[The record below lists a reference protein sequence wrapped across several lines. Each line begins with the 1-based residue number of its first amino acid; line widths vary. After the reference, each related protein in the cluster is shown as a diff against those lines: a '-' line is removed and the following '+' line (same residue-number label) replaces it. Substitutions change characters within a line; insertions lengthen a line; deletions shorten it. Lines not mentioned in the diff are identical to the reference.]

1 MTVNSDTKPVTTQGV
16 NRVPTTRAL
25 AGDPV
30 QSAGAGSRAGELGL
44 AQDRV
49 MLEWA
54 RERPDDGFVIG
65 VVLRLRG
72 QRPAPGHLAA
82 LVTARLEQVP
92 VLAEHLDGPVRE
104 ERWRPADGFDA
115 ASHVHVLDGVT
126 DPLRGA
132 EVLANQPLRDDRPRW
147 GLWLADAGRDDAYL
161 LAYRAHHAAQDGAA
175 VAHTIS
181 RLFDARVP
189 GPACAES
196 FKAADRQ
203 WATAPPRKQSRLLA
217 TADVPVEALRSIS
230 RASGASLN
238 DIYLAALAGALRAW
252 LPRAER
258 DQPVPVRVPFNLRLR
273 QDRQDRGNRCGLMRI
288 LLPVEERGAGRRLAR
303 IVEQTGNWPRDRTR
317 KVMDNMPHHLF
328 WKNFSISLSPED
340 ALGSATLLGVHTP
353 LAVGGA
359 PVTAGLALPPL
370 LGGHLFSSVL
380 FLYGTRAAFSVTAR
394 ARHQHVCDLPHLW
407 ERELAELATATRP

>member
-1 MTVNSDTKPVTTQGV
+1 M
-16 NRVPTTRAL
+16 PTTSLTTGNSVGKADANRM
-25 AGDPV
+25 
-30 QSAGAGSRAGELGL
+30 AGEPGL

-54 RERPDDGFVIG
+54 RQRPNDGFVIG
-65 VVLRLRG
+65 VALRVQG
-72 QRPAPGHLAA
+72 PRPTPERLAA
-82 LVTARLEQVP
+82 LVTARMAQVP
-92 VLAEHLDGPVRE
+92 VLAECLDGPLRE
-104 ERWRPADGFDA
+104 ERWRPADGFDIGR
-115 ASHVHVLDGVT
+115 HVHVLN
-126 DPLRGA
+126 GA
-132 EVLANQPLRDDRPRW
+132 IDLHRTAELLANQPLGDDRPGW
-147 GLWLADAGRDDAYL
+147 GLWLTGTGRDDEYL
-161 LAYRAHHAAQDGAA
+161 LAYRVHHAAQDGAA

-189 GPACAES
+189 EPASEKS
-196 FKAADRQ
+196 SKAVDRQ
-203 WATAPPRKQSRLLA
+203 WATTPPPPRKQSRLLA
-217 TADVPVEALRSIS
+217 TADVPVEALRTIS

-238 DIYLAALAGALRAW
+238 DIYLAALAGSLRAW

-258 DQPVPVRVPFNLRLR
+258 GRPVPVRVPFNLRLR

-288 LLPVEERGAGRRLAR
+288 LLPVEERGADRRLAR
-303 IVEQTGNWPRDRTR
+303 IIEQTSSWPRDRTR

-370 LGGHLFSSVL
+370 LSGHLFSSVL

-394 ARHQHVCDLPHLW
+394 TQHQHVRDLPHLW
-407 ERELAELATATRP
+407 ERELAELATATRA

>member
-1 MTVNSDTKPVTTQGV
+1 M
-16 NRVPTTRAL
+16 R
-25 AGDPV
+25 
-30 QSAGAGSRAGELGL
+30 ELGL

-65 VVLRLRG
+65 VVLRMRG
-72 QRPAPGHLAA
+72 QMPAPGRLAA

-104 ERWRPADGFDA
+104 EHWRPADDFDA
-115 ASHVHVLDGVT
+115 AGHVHVLDGVT

-132 EVLANQPLRDDRPRW
+132 EVLANQALRDDRPRW
-147 GLWLADAGRDDAYL
+147 GLWLADAGRDGEYL

-189 GPACAES
+189 QPTSG
-196 FKAADRQ
+196 AASMAAGGRT
-203 WATAPPRKQSRLLA
+203 TAPPCAERRLLA
-217 TADVPVEALRSIS
+217 PADVPMETLRAIS
-230 RASGASLN
+230 RTSGASLN
-238 DIYLAALAGALRAW
+238 DVYLAALAGALRAW
-252 LPRAER
+252 LPPNER

-303 IVEQTGNWPRDRTR
+303 IVEQTGIWPRDRTR

-353 LAVGGA
+353 LTVGGA

-370 LGGHLFSSVL
+370 LSGHLFSSVL

-394 ARHQHVCDLPHLW
+394 TQHQHVRDLPHLW
-407 ERELAELATATRP
+407 ERELAELATATRA